1 MQMKRMV
8 LTAVIMGCL
17 IGLAGCGAEAE
28 GDIEPTGTENTEDI
42 LQSDAEEN
50 SGTGDTK
57 DSTESLPEESSGKS
71 LNAQLQVIAE
81 CRDLWMQAAEY
92 AGDFCQYAVTDLD
105 HNGRYE
111 IIVAEVTGTG
121 IYTYSSF
128 YEVNE
133 NYDGLNECETDFV
146 EGDSQ
151 PDIVSDTLETYTD
164 EQGRYFYAV
173 YDWIRNGAAEY
184 YENVRELTLSDG
196 RISTAPIAYR
206 TTIYDEG
213 VPTVTCEDAD
223 GNAITEEE
231 YESAAEN
238 YFVGY
243 SKSTTSIVWQEISEL
258 GETTEQIVA
267 QLSQSAGM

>member
-1 MQMKRMV
+1 MQMKRMY

-17 IGLAGCGAEAE
+17 IGLAGCGTEAE
-28 GDIEPTGTENTEDI
+28 ENIEPTGTENTGNI
-42 LQSDAEEN
+42 VQSDTEE
-50 SGTGDTK
+50 SSADETT
-57 DSTESLPEESSGKS
+57 DSTESLQEEEPSGKS
-71 LNAQLQVIAE
+71 LSEQLQVIAE
-81 CRDLWMQAAEY
+81 CRDLWMQEMEFAS
-92 AGDFCQYAVTDLD
+92 DLCQCAVTDLD

-111 IIVAEVTGTG
+111 IIVTEVTGTG
-121 IYTYSSF
+121 IYTYSRF

-133 NYDGLNECETDFV
+133 SYDGLNECETDFV

-164 EQGRYFYAV
+164 EQGHYFYAV
-173 YDWIRNGAAEY
+173 YDLIRNGAAEY

-196 RISTAPIAYR
+196 RISTVPIAYR

-213 VPTVTCEDAD
+213 EPTVSCEDAD
-223 GNAITEEE
+223 GNAITEEA
-231 YESAAEN
+231 YENAAEN
-238 YFVGY
+238 YFAGY
-243 SKSTTSIVWQEISEL
+243 SKSTTSVVWQEISDL

>member
-1 MQMKRMV
+1 MQMKRML

-17 IGLAGCGAEAE
+17 IGLAGCGAGAE
-28 GDIEPTGTENTEDI
+28 RDIELTGTENIEDI
-42 LQSDAEEN
+42 LQGGTEEN
-50 SGTGDTK
+50 SGTGDTT
-57 DSTESLPEESSGKS
+57 DSTEPLPEEEQSGKS
-71 LNAQLQVIAE
+71 LSEQLQVIAE
-81 CRDLWMQAAEY
+81 CRDLWMQATEY

-111 IIVAEVTGTG
+111 IIVADVTGTG

-133 NYDGLNECETDFV
+133 SYNGLNECGTDFV

-151 PDIVSDTLETYTD
+151 PDIVSDTLETYID
-164 EQGRYFYAV
+164 DQGHYFYAV
-173 YDWIRNGAAEY
+173 YDLMKNGAAQY
-184 YENVRELTLSDG
+184 YENVRALTLSDG
-196 RISTAPIAYR
+196 RICTAPIAYR

-223 GNAITEEE
+223 GNTITEEE

-238 YFVGY
+238 YFAGY
-243 SKSTTSIVWQEISEL
+243 SKSTTSVVWQQLSEL
-258 GETTEQIVA
+258 GETTDAIVK
-267 QLSQSAGM
+267 

>member
-1 MQMKRMV
+1 MKRMV
-8 LTAVIMGCL
+8 LTAVILGCL
-17 IGLAGCGAEAE
+17 IGLAGCGTGAE
-28 GDIEPTGTENTEDI
+28 GDIGATGTENTEDI
-42 LQSDAEEN
+42 LQSDTVEN
-50 SGTGDTK
+50 SGTGDTT
-57 DSTESLPEESSGKS
+57 DSTESLPEEEQSGKS
-71 LNAQLQVIAE
+71 LSGQLQVIAE
-81 CRDLWMQAAEY
+81 CRDLWMQATEY

-111 IIVAEVTGTG
+111 IIVADVTGTG
-121 IYTYSSF
+121 IYTYSRF

-133 NYDGLNECETDFV
+133 SYDGLNECETDFA

-164 EQGRYFYAV
+164 DQGHYFYTV
-173 YDWIRNGAAEY
+173 YDLMKNGAAEY
-184 YENVRELTLSDG
+184 YENVRELTLSG
-196 RISTAPIAYR
+196 GKICTVPIAYR

-223 GNAITEEE
+223 GNTITEEE

-238 YFVGY
+238 YFAGY
-243 SKSTTSIVWQEISEL
+243 SKSTTSVVWQEISEL

>member
-1 MQMKRMV
+1 MKRKS

-223 GNAITEEE
+223 GNMITEEA

-238 YFVGY
+238 YFAGY

>member
-1 MQMKRMV
+1 MKRTV
-8 LTAVIMGCL
+8 LATVIMGCL

-28 GDIEPTGTENTEDI
+28 GDIKPTGTENTEDI
-42 LQSDAEEN
+42 LQGGIEEN
-50 SGTGDTK
+50 SGTGDTT
-57 DSTESLPEESSGKS
+57 DSTESLQEEEPSGKS
-71 LNAQLQVIAE
+71 LSAQLQVIAE
-81 CRDLWMQAAEY
+81 CRDLWMEEAEY

-111 IIVAEVTGTG
+111 IIVADVAGTG

-151 PDIVSDTLETYTD
+151 PDIVSDMLETYTD
-164 EQGRYFYAV
+164 DQGHYFYAV
-173 YDWIRNGAAEY
+173 YDLIRNGAAEY

-223 GNAITEEE
+223 GNVITEEA
-231 YESAAEN
+231 YEGAAEN
-238 YFVGY
+238 YFAGY

>member
-17 IGLAGCGAEAE
+17 IGLAGCGVGAE
-28 GDIEPTGTENTEDI
+28 GNIEPPGADNTGNI

-111 IIVAEVTGTG
+111 IIVANVTGTG

-133 NYDGLNECETDFV
+133 NYDGLNECEMDFV

-164 EQGRYFYAV
+164 EQGHYFYAV
-173 YDWIRNGAAEY
+173 YDLIRNGAAEY
-184 YENVRELTLSDG
+184 YENVRELTLADG

-213 VPTVTCEDAD
+213 VPTVSCEDAD
-223 GNAITEEE
+223 GNAITEEA

-238 YFVGY
+238 YFAGY
-243 SKSTTSIVWQEISEL
+243 SKSTTNIVWQELSEL